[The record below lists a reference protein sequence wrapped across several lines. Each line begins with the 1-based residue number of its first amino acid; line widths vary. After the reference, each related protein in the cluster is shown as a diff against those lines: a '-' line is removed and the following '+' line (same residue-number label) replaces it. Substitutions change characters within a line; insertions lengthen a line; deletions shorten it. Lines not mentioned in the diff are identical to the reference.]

1 MEFMKIS
8 AFADR
13 DFKIP
18 ARGISDIVMRP
29 YRFMLNP
36 DAIKLQRTFTP
47 TEANGNKPGG
57 KLSFEAVID
66 ATGLVDPKRTD
77 LPAEMQKIETIVYNY
92 NGQIHSP
99 NFVKMEWGNHLV
111 FYGTLTALDI
121 DYTLFKPDGTPL
133 RAKMAFVF
141 DQCFPTQTQ

>member
-8 AFADR
+8 AFTGP

-18 ARGISDIVMRP
+18 ARGVNDIIMRP

-57 KLSFEAVID
+57 KLSFDTVID
-66 ATGLVDPKRTD
+66 TTGLIDPKRTN
-77 LPAEMQKIETIVYNY
+77 LPAEIQKIETIVYTY
-92 NGQIHSP
+92 NGQIHTP
-99 NFVKMEWGNHLV
+99 NFVKMEWGDHLV
-111 FYGTLTALDI
+111 FYGTITSLDI
-121 DYTLFKPDGTPL
+121 SYTLFKPDGTPL
-133 RAKMAFVF
+133 RAKLSFEF
-141 DQCFPTQTQ
+141 EQCLVG